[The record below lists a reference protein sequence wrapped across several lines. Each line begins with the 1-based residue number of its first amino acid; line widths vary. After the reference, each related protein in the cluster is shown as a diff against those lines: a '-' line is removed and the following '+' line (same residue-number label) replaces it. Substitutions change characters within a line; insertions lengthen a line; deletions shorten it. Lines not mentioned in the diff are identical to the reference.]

1 MPDSFLHA
9 FYETQWICLAPFL
22 DFSSENLQVSNLEPA
37 AILPFVE
44 LGPEQ
49 ESSVVRGGFGSVWKV
64 VIHPAHHDFH
74 HTTKKNTYF
83 AVKQLRGL
91 DSSAYKAELDALQKI
106 HHFEHPNIVNA
117 LFSYTHM
124 DSHYF
129 VFSWADCNLRQY
141 WNRHSDCSH
150 RSGKEVARW
159 TLQQSVGLASGIE
172 SLHNTGPNYGRHGDL
187 KPENILWFSDSDER
201 GNMLGTLKISD
212 FGLAKFH
219 GEQTQARYAV
229 DAHNCGTAI
238 YSPPEVQQTR
248 RVSQSMDIWSLGCV
262 FLESLTWLASGREGL
277 QALSTSRASTS
288 TGAVQNR
295 FKDAYFEIS
304 DDAEQ
309 VPGSAQL
316 KAGVA
321 KFIDELRTFPQS
333 SYSFDDVLSFVQHR
347 MLEPSP
353 DGRAGASEVVSI
365 LTSLLARY
373 ESTMLNE
380 GGSGIDSIVH
390 VEDEKWDEYGVD
402 DALQH
407 NLLADGVE
415 LLHTVEISSDLSSKS
430 LSQQVWDAQDIS
442 REELSASIAP
452 PRPSPSPESL
462 SVLPDV
468 DAWNNTFDSGYY
480 SIPFHAPEQSG
491 PVEPPAPSSG
501 PKRRPESPL
510 ARPAARIKRK
520 KGITDLSTT
529 QASTTIPPSHSTSED
544 LNNSSLFPC
553 PFYHHDRAK
562 YGARP
567 WRCMGPGWNI
577 SRLKEHLYRVHSL
590 PEHACQ
596 TCLAEFKTDSELA
609 GHKKEAVCSKL
620 SDTASGKIGKVKEGK
635 IRQRRLKVPNHEKW
649 KAIYEILFDCI
660 PFPLTAPSSDAQSTQ
675 PTQTTEGPETVRGL
689 EQYLQNMKRLG
700 GSEASLERLQGF
712 LDIIQEYREQH
723 HAKDSTKV
731 FQDPFPA
738 LNTNDLNIA
747 NVSVPRL
754 SGNETEQLT
763 DVSMEGV
770 IADSQLFCEA
780 SGDWCFPDGLKS
792 TFEVTDEYMSEA
804 FPCESPGDLLGDIST
819 AAEGC
824 LYVPGHWT

>member
-1 MPDSFLHA
+1 MDPKAPNVMGQNSVHAFAETNAETCGYDSLGDWIRASMVNTMPSPATSQPSTTFLPCDYIDTIMTPDLVREELRKSAPHIPEIFRAMYTKAICSPSKSRRKIFAILVLINQVSVISKFMDDDDFRDSSLPFDLPDDGTNSKDGMSSCNNTLARCFIGMPDSFLHA

-22 DFSSENLQVSNLEPA
+22 DFSSENLQVANLEPA
-37 AILPFVE
+37 SILPFIE

-64 VIHPAHHDFH
+64 AIHPAHHDFH
-74 HTTKKNTYF
+74 RTGATTKKNTYF

-129 VFSWADCNLRQY
+129 VFSWADC
-141 WNRHSDCSH
+141 
-150 RSGKEVARW
+150 
-159 TLQQSVGLASGIE
+159 
-172 SLHNTGPNYGRHGDL
+172 
-187 KPENILWFSDSDER
+187 
-201 GNMLGTLKISD
+201 
-212 FGLAKFH
+212 
-219 GEQTQARYAV
+219 
-229 DAHNCGTAI
+229 
-238 YSPPEVQQTR
+238 
-248 RVSQSMDIWSLGCV
+248 
-262 FLESLTWLASGREGL
+262 
-277 QALSTSRASTS
+277 
-288 TGAVQNR
+288 
-295 FKDAYFEIS
+295 
-304 DDAEQ
+304 
-309 VPGSAQL
+309 SAQL

-452 PRPSPSPESL
+452 PRPSPSPEPL

-468 DAWNNTFDSGYY
+468 DEWNNTFDSGYY

-529 QASTTIPPSHSTSED
+529 QASTTIPPSHSTTED

-596 TCLAEFKTDSELA
+596 ACLAEFKSDSELA

-635 IRQRRLKVPNHEKW
+635 IRQRRVKVPNHEKW

-660 PFPLTAPSSDAQSTQ
+660 PFPLTAPSSDAQTTQ
-675 PTQTTEGPETVRGL
+675 PTQTTEGSETVRGL
-689 EQYLQNMKRLG
+689 EQYLQNMKRLS
-700 GSEASLERLQGF
+700 GSETSLERLQGF

-723 HAKDSTKV
+723 HSKDSTKV

-747 NVSVPRL
+747 HVSVPQL
-754 SGNETEQLT
+754 SRNETEQLT
-763 DVSMEGV
+763 HVSMEGV

-780 SGDWCFPDGLKS
+780 SGDWCFPDGLQS